1 MNTVGSLRAARAE
14 DAEAILDLAVLSD
27 LAEVGEPHTTID
39 EINVDLANDQLVAA
53 VVEDGFGDLLGY
65 SWVEMIPGHANV
77 FGDIILRPGSHES
90 VIKVLFDWLRR
101 TSAELGPGLPAHVF
115 ANPNNTVKCG
125 MYEEAG
131 GTIVRR
137 FYRMAIVLDQPP
149 VLPELTDGIEIR
161 QVERTESDLRT
172 MHELIDTAFLD
183 HFDPIRE
190 PYERWLAL
198 SADGSCQDLSLWWFA
213 TVNGVPGAGLYGS
226 ELPESGYVDVLG
238 TLREYRG
245 RGLAKALLLNA
256 FGEFYRRG
264 RTKVGLSVDA
274 DSLTGATRL
283 YQSVGMTVQH
293 EWVRYALP

>member
-1 MNTVGSLRAARAE
+1 MNTVGNLRAATVD

-27 LAEVGEPHTTID
+27 LAEVGEPQTTID

-53 VVEDGFGDLLGY
+53 VVEDGSGDLLGY

-77 FGDIILRPGSHES
+77 FGDIILRPGSHDS
-90 VIKVLFDWLRR
+90 VIEVLFHWLRR
-101 TSAELGPGLPAHVF
+101 TSAEVGPGLPTHVF
-115 ANPNNTVKCG
+115 ANSKNTVKRG
-125 MYEEAG
+125 TYEKAG
-131 GTIVRR
+131 GTVVRR

-149 VLPELTDGIEIR
+149 VVPELPAGVEIR
-161 QVERTESDLRT
+161 QVERTEADLRT
-172 MHELIDTAFLD
+172 MHELIDVAFLD

-213 TVNGVPGAGLYGS
+213 TVDGVPGAGLYGN

-256 FGEFYRRG
+256 FAEFYRRG
-264 RTKVGLSVDA
+264 LPKVGLGVDA
-274 DSLTGATRL
+274 ESLTGATRL

-293 EWVRYALP
+293 EGLRYALP